1 VLASD
6 IVSPGEVSYQWYFN
20 GIGIPGAT
28 GSFLNLKNAQTF
40 LSGDYHVVVTND
52 FGSHASQPFQLS
64 VAPPNTTS
72 AGRLTSLSTRA
83 LSLTGDDVLIPGF
96 AIQGSGTKRVLIRAV
111 GPTLAEAR
119 FGVANALP
127 DPQMVVKK
135 FINGA
140 YQDIASNDDWGTN
153 ANVDDLI
160 DVSDQLYAFELSP
173 GSADA
178 ALLLDLD
185 AGQYTVVSSGV
196 ADATGVAIV
205 ELYDADGP
213 SSTTKMTSISNRG
226 FVGTGTSVMIPGIVV
241 PNDGPKTLLIRVV
254 GPTLARD
261 PFNVTGVLEDPVL
274 TVFNGSNAIL
284 SNDDWGS
291 DPIMADQTRTVA
303 QSLFAFPLD
312 EGSEDAAFVVTLNPG
327 IYTVVASGANGGT
340 GVALVEVYEVP

>member
-1 VLASD
+1 
-6 IVSPGEVSYQWYFN
+6 
-20 GIGIPGAT
+20 
-28 GSFLNLKNAQTF
+28 
-40 LSGDYHVVVTND
+40 
-52 FGSHASQPFQLS
+52 
-64 VAPPNTTS
+64 
-72 AGRLTSLSTRA
+72 
-83 LSLTGDDVLIPGF
+83 LIPGF

-160 DVSDQLYAFELSP
+160 DVSDQLYAIELSP

-312 EGSEDAAFVVTLNPG
+312 EGSEDAGFVATLNPG